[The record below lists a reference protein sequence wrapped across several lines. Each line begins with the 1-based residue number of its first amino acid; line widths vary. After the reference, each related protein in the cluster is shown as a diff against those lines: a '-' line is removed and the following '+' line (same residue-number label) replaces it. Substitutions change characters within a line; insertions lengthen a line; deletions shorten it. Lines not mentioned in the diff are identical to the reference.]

1 MVIDDR
7 LVRCFSSVFPEL
19 TEKQILVADVE
30 LLTGMDSLAG
40 VTLVALIDEEFGLDL
55 DFEDL
60 LKLGTFE
67 AVQQYVSDR
76 SWSNPLLQGKA
87 NK

>member
-1 MVIDDR
+1 VVIDDR

-19 TEKQILVADVE
+19 TEEQILAADVE

-40 VTLVALIDEEFGLDL
+40 VTLLALIDEEFGLDL

-60 LKLGTFE
+60 LKLGTVE
-67 AVQQYVSDR
+67 AVQHYVSDQ
-76 SWSNPLLQGKA
+76 SSSNRL
-87 NK
+87 